1 MAESKFSLYARI
13 WCDRASTSGERV
25 DAFAHQLI
33 DDPLPSTVLD
43 GCRGVFESAARHEV
57 YPAALKVWQD
67 EGPKALRSWCVKR
80 LSSMGGSTSTDPTA
94 NLMAHYRLVEVAR
107 VLADITAVLEP
118 TP

>member
-1 MAESKFSLYARI
+1 MTTPHLDLYARI
-13 WCDRASTSGERV
+13 WTNRAENGGERV
-25 DAFAHQLI
+25 DTFARKLI

-43 GCRGVFESAARHEV
+43 GCRGAFESAARYEV

-67 EGPKALRSWCVKR
+67 ESPKALQLWCVNR
-80 LSSMGGSTSTDPTA
+80 LQSMGGSTSTDPTA

-107 VLADITAVLEP
+107 VLADITAVLET